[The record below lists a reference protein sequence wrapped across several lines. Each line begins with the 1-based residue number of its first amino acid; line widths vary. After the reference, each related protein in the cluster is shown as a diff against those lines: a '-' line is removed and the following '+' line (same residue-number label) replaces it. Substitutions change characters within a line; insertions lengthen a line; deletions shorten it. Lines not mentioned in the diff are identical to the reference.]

1 MSANLR
7 GSVATYYLAKA
18 MLKMKEFGTRGV
30 ARIPNAPMG
39 STIAN
44 ENGWFIGVFP
54 KYNVEQNFH

>member
-1 MSANLR
+1 
-7 GSVATYYLAKA
+7 
-18 MLKMKEFGTRGV
+18 MLKMKEFGTRGG